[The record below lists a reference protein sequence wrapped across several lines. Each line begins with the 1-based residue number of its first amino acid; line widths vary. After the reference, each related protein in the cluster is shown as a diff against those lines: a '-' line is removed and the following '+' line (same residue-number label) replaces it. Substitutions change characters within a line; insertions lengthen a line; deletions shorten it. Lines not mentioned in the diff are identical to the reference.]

1 MANSLDQE
9 IETIFSHP
17 DKWEH
22 KSIVADGYTTS
33 YAEAGDPDAEPLI
46 LVHGGAC
53 EVGMGFS
60 RWYPN
65 ILPLAENF
73 HVFAIDELGSGDTD
87 PPRDLPLL
95 GNVHSRGNHV
105 IAFME
110 ALDLGC
116 PWHVVGQSQGGW
128 IVTYITITRPELVN
142 KLVLI
147 DSASTSGSAIK
158 RADKGE
164 TQTID
169 VNRQIVDVDGSG
181 WLPYFDEV
189 FEPNSKM
196 PKEGLLDTKESF
208 RRYLQVFV
216 EKKEAVTDD
225 WLDLLWKSRE
235 KWLDTYMGH
244 RGKDYW
250 LDKKLNG
257 HYKQFE
263 VDGIQIREH
272 VDKIIQDTL
281 VIWGRNSV
289 KGMDPGFDTYKG
301 LPNAE
306 LHVFNEANHFLWL
319 DQPEK
324 FNNLVTWFLQ
334 RDM

>member
-1 MANSLDQE
+1 MATPSNGE
-9 IETIFSHP
+9 IETLFNSP
-17 DKWEH
+17 DKWEK

-33 YAEAGDPDAEPLI
+33 YAEAGDPNAEPLI
-46 LVHGGAC
+46 LCHGGAC

-65 ILPLAENF
+65 IIPLAEKF

-95 GNVHSRGNHV
+95 GNVHSRAEHV
-105 IAFME
+105 IAFID
-110 ALDLGC
+110 ALDLGR
-116 PWHVVGQSQGGW
+116 PWHLVGQSQGGW
-128 IVTYITITRPELVN
+128 IVTYITITRPDLVN

-158 RADKGE
+158 RDDKGE
-164 TQTID
+164 MQTID
-169 VNRQIVDVDGSG
+169 VNRQIVNVDGTG
-181 WLPYFDEV
+181 WLPYFDKV

-196 PKEGLLDTKESF
+196 PKEGLLDTRESF
-208 RRYLQVFV
+208 RDYLSVFV
-216 EKKEAVTDD
+216 ERKEAVTEE
-225 WLDLLWKSRE
+225 WLDLLWQSGK
-235 KWLDTYMGH
+235 KWMDTYMGH

-250 LDKKLNG
+250 ADKALNG
-257 HYKQFE
+257 HYAQFE
-263 VDGIQIREH
+263 VKGVQIREH
-272 VDKIIQDTL
+272 VDKITCPTL

-289 KGMDPGFDTYKG
+289 KGLDPGFDVYKG

-306 LHVFNEANHFLWL
+306 LHVFNDANHFLWL

-324 FNNLVTWFLQ
+324 FNSLVTWFLV